1 MIVADPRPEARPEW
15 VDLTVPEAV
24 EQLRLGDLSE
34 FFNDFEADPH
44 VMADC
49 PNCGRIP
56 VHESGFCE
64 WGCGYDFMTAAR
76 VLPADDNHAA
86 LTNDANRRCGR

>member
-1 MIVADPRPEARPEW
+1 MIIADPRPDARPDW
-15 VDLTVPEAV
+15 LDLTVPEAV

-34 FFNDFEADPH
+34 FFPDFEADPH

-49 PNCGRIP
+49 PNCGRVP

-76 VLPADDNHAA
+76 VLPVEDNNAA
-86 LTNDANRRCGR
+86 LTNHTKGRSE